1 MAGVQQ
7 KKETLQVSNY
17 YTPEKGE
24 EVVFE
29 GGPEEIESYH
39 YSEEDV
45 ENVMTKHGI
54 EDQEVLLREA
64 TMHDRDTNLVLDKE
78 ELEIAAKTVKFIDA
92 KIETTSESKMEV
104 DFHLLEEELRNLI
117 KTGSPEKAIELAKP
131 NLTNNVNSAPL
142 WALSGGA
149 KAKLGDLDSAIRDLK
164 KSIELDPTS
173 STAHHNVGVMLKK
186 SLRAEEALT
195 HFEKALELDDEYLK
209 AAKNLANTA
218 RELGRSDLEIKG
230 YRTM

>member
-1 MAGVQQ
+1 MDRIGNYTEATKWALIAMSTFDGHPLLKAIVDKSSGAIQKSPVKDWKEVSGWGSA
-7 KKETLQVSNY
+7 KKETLPSPAIIVP
-17 YTPEKGE
+17 PEKGE

-29 GGPEEIESYH
+29 GGPEEIDSYQF
-39 YSEEDV
+39 SEEDV

-117 KTGSPEKAIELAKP
+117 KSEP
-131 NLTNNVNSAPL
+131 
-142 WALSGGA
+142 
-149 KAKLGDLDSAIRDLK
+149 R
-164 KSIELDPTS
+164 KS
-173 STAHHNVGVMLKK
+173 N
-186 SLRAEEALT
+186 
-195 HFEKALELDDEYLK
+195 
-209 AAKNLANTA
+209 
-218 RELGRSDLEIKG
+218 
-230 YRTM
+230 